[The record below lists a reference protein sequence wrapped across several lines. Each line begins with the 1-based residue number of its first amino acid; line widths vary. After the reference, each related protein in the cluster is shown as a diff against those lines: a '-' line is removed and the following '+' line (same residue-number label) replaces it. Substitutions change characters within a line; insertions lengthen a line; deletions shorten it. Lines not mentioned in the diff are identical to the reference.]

1 MKELD
6 LTDECLLDIGQ
17 ELGDVEIDFDE
28 LL

>member
-17 ELGDVEIDFDE
+17 EFSDVEIDYDE